1 VCVACAALN
10 QFFSILDAPEDPMA
24 FGCSR
29 CNAQL
34 ISKWLYAKNAHTF
47 SSEEKFELL
56 CWQHLHHSFWSPS
69 ISSVKVVGTLLT
81 NVRITRNSNTS
92 SLFSI
97 L

>member
-1 VCVACAALN
+1 MCVACATLN
-10 QFFSILDAPEDPMA
+10 QFLSILDALKDPMA

-34 ISKWLYAKNAHTF
+34 RSKWLYAKNAHTS

-69 ISSVKVVGTLLT
+69 ISSLKVVGTLLT
-81 NVRITRNSNTS
+81 NVQTPCN
-92 SLFSI
+92 
-97 L
+97 